1 MKNRKS
7 NDIMIN
13 ERGYA
18 MIEVVFAI
26 TVIAI
31 LASVVLPKIEAAFKT
46 VYVDYEIRNLY
57 GEMRFM
63 QAANRISSF
72 KTNEGW
78 GISAAYRPFMIVTGS
93 NRSSYSLYIGSSTSI
108 RRHYLAPNFR
118 LEQIYNIIANRKGTL
133 STSLNKDDQKRFKIT
148 YNGEVCTPVI
158 IYDTL
163 GRFRITHNDY

>member
-7 NDIMIN
+7 NDITIK

-31 LASVVLPKIEAAFKT
+31 LASAVLPKIEAAFKT

-63 QAANRISSF
+63 QAANRITSF
-72 KTNEGW
+72 NPNNGW
-78 GISAAYRPFMIVTGS
+78 GISVAYRPFMIVTGS

>member
-78 GISAAYRPFMIVTGS
+78 ELVP
-93 NRSSYSLYIGSSTSI
+93 
-108 RRHYLAPNFR
+108 
-118 LEQIYNIIANRKGTL
+118 
-133 STSLNKDDQKRFKIT
+133 
-148 YNGEVCTPVI
+148 
-158 IYDTL
+158 
-163 GRFRITHNDY
+163 RIDHL